1 MQLAVLGYKMTCKTY
16 LKHQKEI
23 VMFAPHISI
32 ASDRARELA
41 EQAKAWPFAE
51 ARALSQRLSKMKD
64 DDISRPVLFETG
76 YGPSGLPHI
85 GTFAEVVR
93 TTMVRQAFEMLT
105 ARPTRLV
112 CFSDDMD
119 GLRKV
124 PDNIPNPEMLTAY
137 LDHPLSDVPDPF
149 GTHNSFGAHNNA
161 RLQAFLDEFGFDY
174 EFISSTTMYRSGKF
188 DSALLDI
195 LKHYEAVTNTILP
208 TLGEERQK
216 SYSPFLPV
224 CPRTH
229 KVLQVAIT
237 AIDADAGTVS
247 YQDPETSELVEVG
260 VTGGQCKLQW
270 KADWAMRWYALGV
283 DYEMAGKDLS
293 ESVTLSSKIV
303 QVLGATPPA
312 GFSYELFLDQE
323 GRKISKSKGN
333 GLSVEEWLSY
343 GSPESL
349 ALFMYGQ
356 PKRAKR
362 LYFDS
367 IPKAVDEYFSH
378 LHKLDELDEAEKLEN
393 PAFHIRLNSTQHAQ
407 PMPVSFSLLLN
418 LAGVCSA
425 ETTDVLWGY
434 ISAYADGANKQTH
447 PHLERLAHYAVSYY
461 QDRVRPHKTYRR
473 ATDEEKQHIATL
485 RDNLASLGDD
495 ASAEDVQGAVFAA
508 GRDHYEPL
516 RDWFSCL
523 YQTMLGQDQGPRMG
537 SFFRLYGL
545 KPSIQLCDDVLAD
558 RLV

>member
-1 MQLAVLGYKMTCKTY
+1 MSSIAIV
-16 LKHQKEI
+16 QKSDKET
-23 VMFAPHISI
+23 VMFTPHLAI
-32 ASDRARELA
+32 ASDRAKALA

-51 ARALSQRLSKMKD
+51 ARTLVSRLSQMKD
-64 DDISRPVLFETG
+64 DNPDRPVLFETG

-105 ARPTRLV
+105 GRQTRLV

-124 PDNIPNPEMLTAY
+124 PDNIPNPEMIAPY

-149 GTHNSFGAHNNA
+149 GTHPSFGAHNNA
-161 RLQAFLDEFGFDY
+161 RLQNFLDEFGFDY
-174 EFISSTTMYRSGKF
+174 EFVSSTDMYISGAF
-188 DSALLDI
+188 DTALMDI
-195 LKHYEAVTNTILP
+195 LQRYDAVRDTILP

-224 CPRTH
+224 CPRTRR
-229 KVLQVAIT
+229 VLQVAISAT
-237 AIDADAGTVS
+237 DTQAGTIS
-247 YQDPETSELVEVG
+247 YHDPETAELVTVG

-283 DYEMAGKDLS
+283 DYEMAGKDLID
-293 ESVTLSSKIV
+293 SVTLSSKIV
-303 QVLGATPPA
+303 KVLGGMPPA

-378 LHKLDELDEAEKLEN
+378 QQKLDEQEDELKLDN
-393 PAFHIRLNSTQHAQ
+393 PAFHIRLKSTTDAQ
-407 PMPVSFSLLLN
+407 DMPVSFSLLLN

-425 ETTDVLWGY
+425 DTTDVLWGY
-434 ISAYADGANKQTH
+434 ISAYAEGADKQSH
-447 PHLERLAHYAVSYY
+447 PHLEALAGYAVAYY

-473 ATDEEKQHIATL
+473 ATDEEKQRITEL
-485 RDNLASLGDD
+485 RDNLASLADD
-495 ASAEDVQGAVFAA
+495 ASSEEVQSAVFAA
-508 GRDHYEPL
+508 GRDHYEQL

-523 YQTMLGQDQGPRMG
+523 YQTMLGQEQGPRMG

-545 KPSIQLCDDVLAD
+545 KPSIALCDDVLAD

>member
-1 MQLAVLGYKMTCKTY
+1 MFTPHLA
-16 LKHQKEI
+16 
-23 VMFAPHISI
+23 I
-32 ASDRARELA
+32 ASDSAKALA

-51 ARALSQRLSKMKD
+51 ARALASRLSQMKED
-64 DDISRPVLFETG
+64 DPDRPVLFETG

-85 GTFAEVVR
+85 GTFGEVVR
-93 TTMVRQAFEMLT
+93 TSMVRQAFEMLT
-105 ARPTRLV
+105 GRPTRLV

-124 PDNIPNPEMLTAY
+124 PDNIPNPELIAPY
-137 LDHPLSDVPDPF
+137 LDHSLSEVPDPF
-149 GTHNSFGAHNNA
+149 GTHASFAAHNNA
-161 RLQAFLDEFGFDY
+161 RLQNFLDEFGFDY
-174 EFISSTTMYRSGKF
+174 EFVSATDMYSSGAF
-188 DSALLDI
+188 DTALMDI
-195 LKHYEAVTNTILP
+195 LRRYDAVRNTILP

-224 CPRTH
+224 CPRTRR
-229 KVLQVAIT
+229 VLQIAIT
-237 AIDADAGTVS
+237 EIDVEAGTIS
-247 YQDPETSELVEVG
+247 YQDPETSEPVTVG

-283 DYEMAGKDLS
+283 DYEMAGKDLID
-293 ESVTLSSKIV
+293 SVTLSSKIV
-303 QVLGATPPA
+303 KVLGGMPPA

-333 GLSVEEWLSY
+333 GLSVEEWLRY

-378 LHKLDELDEAEKLEN
+378 QQKLDEQEDALKLEN
-393 PAFHIRLNSTQHAQ
+393 PAFHISLRSTTDAQ
-407 PMPVSFSLLLN
+407 DMPVSFSLLLN

-425 ETTDVLWGY
+425 DTTDELWGY
-434 ISAYADGANKQTH
+434 ISAYAEGADKQSH
-447 PHLERLAHYAVSYY
+447 PHLEALARYAVAYY

-473 ATDEEKQHIATL
+473 ATEAEKQRITEL
-485 RDNLASLGDD
+485 RDNLAALGDD
-495 ASAEDVQGAVFAA
+495 ASAEEVQSAVFAA
-508 GRDHYEPL
+508 GRDHYEQL

-523 YQTMLGQDQGPRMG
+523 YQTMLGQEQGPRMG

-545 KPSIQLCDDVLAD
+545 KPSIALCDDVLTD

>member
-1 MQLAVLGYKMTCKTY
+1 MSSIAIV
-16 LKHQKEI
+16 QKSDKET
-23 VMFAPHISI
+23 VMFTPHLAI
-32 ASDRARELA
+32 ASDRAKALA

-51 ARALSQRLSKMKD
+51 ARTLASRLSQMKD
-64 DDISRPVLFETG
+64 DNPDRPVLFETG

-105 ARPTRLV
+105 GRQTRLV

-124 PDNIPNPEMLTAY
+124 PDNIPNPEMIAPY

-149 GTHNSFGAHNNA
+149 GTHPSFGAHNNA
-161 RLQAFLDEFGFDY
+161 RLQNFLDEFGFDY
-174 EFISSTTMYRSGKF
+174 EFVSSTDMYISGAF
-188 DSALLDI
+188 DTALMDI
-195 LKHYEAVTNTILP
+195 LQRYDAVRDTILP

-224 CPRTH
+224 CPRTRR
-229 KVLQVAIT
+229 VLQVAISAT
-237 AIDADAGTVS
+237 DTQAGTIS
-247 YQDPETSELVEVG
+247 YHDPETAELVTVG

-283 DYEMAGKDLS
+283 DYEMAGKDLID
-293 ESVTLSSKIV
+293 SVTLSSKIV
-303 QVLGATPPA
+303 KVLGGMPPA

-378 LHKLDELDEAEKLEN
+378 QQKLDEQEDELKLDN
-393 PAFHIRLNSTQHAQ
+393 PAFHIRLKSTTDVQD
-407 PMPVSFSLLLN
+407 MPVSFSLLLN

-425 ETTDVLWGY
+425 DTTDVLWGY
-434 ISAYADGANKQTH
+434 ISAYAEGADKQSH
-447 PHLERLAHYAVSYY
+447 PHLEALAGYAVAYY

-473 ATDEEKQHIATL
+473 ATDEEKQRITEL
-485 RDNLASLGDD
+485 RDNLASLADD
-495 ASAEDVQGAVFAA
+495 ASSEEVQSAVFAA
-508 GRDHYEPL
+508 GRDHYEQL

-523 YQTMLGQDQGPRMG
+523 YQTMLGQEQGPRMG

-545 KPSIQLCDDVLAD
+545 KPSIALCDDVLAD

>member
-1 MQLAVLGYKMTCKTY
+1 MSSIAIV
-16 LKHQKEI
+16 QKSDKET
-23 VMFAPHISI
+23 VMFTPHLAI
-32 ASDRARELA
+32 ASDRAKALA

-51 ARALSQRLSKMKD
+51 ARTLASRLSQMKD
-64 DDISRPVLFETG
+64 DNPDRPVLFETG

-105 ARPTRLV
+105 GRQTRLV

-124 PDNIPNPEMLTAY
+124 PDNIPNPEMIAPY

-149 GTHNSFGAHNNA
+149 GTHPSFGAHNNA
-161 RLQAFLDEFGFDY
+161 RLQNFLDEFGFDY
-174 EFISSTTMYRSGKF
+174 EFVSSTDMYISGAF
-188 DSALLDI
+188 DTALMDI
-195 LKHYEAVTNTILP
+195 LQRYDAVRDTILP

-224 CPRTH
+224 CPRTRR
-229 KVLQVAIT
+229 VLQVAISAT
-237 AIDADAGTVS
+237 DTQAGTIS
-247 YQDPETSELVEVG
+247 YHDPETAELVTVG

-283 DYEMAGKDLS
+283 DYEMAGKDLID
-293 ESVTLSSKIV
+293 SVTLSSKIV
-303 QVLGATPPA
+303 KVLGGMPPA

-378 LHKLDELDEAEKLEN
+378 QQKLDEQEDELKLDN
-393 PAFHIRLNSTQHAQ
+393 PAFHIRLKSTTDAQ
-407 PMPVSFSLLLN
+407 DIPVSFSLLLN

-425 ETTDVLWGY
+425 DTTDVLWGY
-434 ISAYADGANKQTH
+434 ISAYAEGADKQSH
-447 PHLERLAHYAVSYY
+447 PHLEALAGYAVAYY

-473 ATDEEKQHIATL
+473 ATDEEKQRITEL
-485 RDNLASLGDD
+485 RNNLASLADD
-495 ASAEDVQGAVFAA
+495 ASSEEVQSAVFAA
-508 GRDHYEPL
+508 GRDHYEQL

-523 YQTMLGQDQGPRMG
+523 YQTMLGQEQGPRMG

-545 KPSIQLCDDVLAD
+545 KPSIALCDDVLAD

>member
-1 MQLAVLGYKMTCKTY
+1 MSSIAIV
-16 LKHQKEI
+16 QKSDKET
-23 VMFAPHISI
+23 VMFTPHLAI
-32 ASDRARELA
+32 ASDRAKALA

-51 ARALSQRLSKMKD
+51 ARTLASRLSQMKD
-64 DDISRPVLFETG
+64 DNPDRPVLFETG

-105 ARPTRLV
+105 GRQTRLV

-124 PDNIPNPEMLTAY
+124 PDNIPNPEMIAPY

-149 GTHNSFGAHNNA
+149 GTHPSFGAHNNA
-161 RLQAFLDEFGFDY
+161 RLQNFLDEFGFDY
-174 EFISSTTMYRSGKF
+174 EFVSSTDMYISGAF
-188 DSALLDI
+188 DTALMDI
-195 LKHYEAVTNTILP
+195 LQRYDAVRDTILP

-224 CPRTH
+224 CPRTRR
-229 KVLQVAIT
+229 VLQVAISAT
-237 AIDADAGTVS
+237 DTQAGTIS
-247 YQDPETSELVEVG
+247 YHDPETAELVKVG

-283 DYEMAGKDLS
+283 DYEMAGKDLID
-293 ESVTLSSKIV
+293 SVTLSSKIV
-303 QVLGATPPA
+303 KVLGGMPPA

-378 LHKLDELDEAEKLEN
+378 QQKLDEQEDELKLDN
-393 PAFHIRLNSTQHAQ
+393 PAFHIRLKSTTDAQ
-407 PMPVSFSLLLN
+407 DMPVSFSLLLN

-425 ETTDVLWGY
+425 DTTDVLWGY
-434 ISAYADGANKQTH
+434 ISAYAEGADKQSH
-447 PHLERLAHYAVSYY
+447 PHLEALAGYAVAYY

-473 ATDEEKQHIATL
+473 ATDEEKQRITEL
-485 RDNLASLGDD
+485 RDNLASLADD
-495 ASAEDVQGAVFAA
+495 ASSEEVQSAVFAA
-508 GRDHYEPL
+508 GRDHYEQL

-523 YQTMLGQDQGPRMG
+523 YQTMLGQEQGPRMG

-545 KPSIQLCDDVLAD
+545 KPSIALCDDVLAD

>member
-1 MQLAVLGYKMTCKTY
+1 MSSIAIV
-16 LKHQKEI
+16 QKSDKET
-23 VMFAPHISI
+23 VMFTPHLAI
-32 ASDRARELA
+32 ASDRAKALA

-51 ARALSQRLSKMKD
+51 ARTLASRLSQMKD
-64 DDISRPVLFETG
+64 DNPDRPVLFETG

-105 ARPTRLV
+105 GRQTRLV

-124 PDNIPNPEMLTAY
+124 PDNIPNPEMIAPY

-149 GTHNSFGAHNNA
+149 GTHPSFGAHNNA
-161 RLQAFLDEFGFDY
+161 RLQNFLDEFGFDY
-174 EFISSTTMYRSGKF
+174 EFVSSTDMYISGAF
-188 DSALLDI
+188 DTALMDI
-195 LKHYEAVTNTILP
+195 LQRYDAVRNTILP

-224 CPRTH
+224 CPRTRR
-229 KVLQVAIT
+229 VLQVAISAT
-237 AIDADAGTVS
+237 DTQAGTIS
-247 YQDPETSELVEVG
+247 YHDPETAELVTVG

-283 DYEMAGKDLS
+283 DYEMAGKDLID
-293 ESVTLSSKIV
+293 SVTLSSKIV
-303 QVLGATPPA
+303 KVLGGMPPA

-378 LHKLDELDEAEKLEN
+378 QQKLDEQEDELKLDN
-393 PAFHIRLNSTQHAQ
+393 PAFHIRLKSTTDAQ
-407 PMPVSFSLLLN
+407 DMPVSFSLLLN

-434 ISAYADGANKQTH
+434 ISAYAEGADKQSH
-447 PHLERLAHYAVSYY
+447 PHLEALAGYAVAYY

-473 ATDEEKQHIATL
+473 ATDEEKQRITEL
-485 RDNLASLGDD
+485 RDNLASLADD
-495 ASAEDVQGAVFAA
+495 ASSEEVQSAVFAA
-508 GRDHYEPL
+508 GRDHYEQL

-523 YQTMLGQDQGPRMG
+523 YQTMLGQEQGPRMG

-545 KPSIQLCDDVLAD
+545 KPSIALCDDVLAD

>member
-1 MQLAVLGYKMTCKTY
+1 MSSIAIV
-16 LKHQKEI
+16 QKSDKET
-23 VMFAPHISI
+23 VMFTPHLAI
-32 ASDRARELA
+32 ASDRAKALA

-51 ARALSQRLSKMKD
+51 ARTLASRLSQMKD
-64 DDISRPVLFETG
+64 DNPDRPVLFETG

-105 ARPTRLV
+105 GRQTRLV

-124 PDNIPNPEMLTAY
+124 PDNIPNPEMIAPY

-149 GTHNSFGAHNNA
+149 GTHPSFGAHNNA
-161 RLQAFLDEFGFDY
+161 RLQNFLDEFGFDY
-174 EFISSTTMYRSGKF
+174 EFVSSTDMYISGAF
-188 DSALLDI
+188 DTALMDI
-195 LKHYEAVTNTILP
+195 LQRYDAVRNTILP

-224 CPRTH
+224 CPRTRR
-229 KVLQVAIT
+229 VLQVAISAT
-237 AIDADAGTVS
+237 DTQAGTIS
-247 YQDPETSELVEVG
+247 YHDPETAELVTVG

-283 DYEMAGKDLS
+283 DYEMAGKDLID
-293 ESVTLSSKIV
+293 SVTLSSKIV
-303 QVLGATPPA
+303 KVLGGMPPA

-378 LHKLDELDEAEKLEN
+378 QQKLDEQEDELKLDN
-393 PAFHIRLNSTQHAQ
+393 PAFHIRLKSTTDAQ
-407 PMPVSFSLLLN
+407 DMPVSFSLLLN

-425 ETTDVLWGY
+425 DTTDVLWGY
-434 ISAYADGANKQTH
+434 ISAYAEGADKQSH
-447 PHLERLAHYAVSYY
+447 PHLEALAGYAVAYY

-473 ATDEEKQHIATL
+473 ATDEEKQRITEL
-485 RDNLASLGDD
+485 RDNLASLADD
-495 ASAEDVQGAVFAA
+495 ASSEEVQSAVFAA
-508 GRDHYEPL
+508 GRDNYEQL

-523 YQTMLGQDQGPRMG
+523 YQTMLGQEQGPRMG

-545 KPSIQLCDDVLAD
+545 KPSIALCDDVLAD